1 MWDLET
7 NLSCFLR
14 NPDKIGES
22 QASKLGDA
30 RVGKRS
36 DQHPMVD
43 RRDEVTYSLAWRFG
57 FPLFCLLFENKN
69 RLFFH
74 SIGA

>member
-1 MWDLET
+1 
-7 NLSCFLR
+7 
-14 NPDKIGES
+14 
-22 QASKLGDA
+22 
-30 RVGKRS
+30 
-36 DQHPMVD
+36 MVD